1 MEPNGSPALPLG
13 DDAPSGLPGPPMIL
27 EAREP
32 QDRRMLGRA
41 SIEPG
46 ERPPV
51 VRLSGPGE
59 SHELFLDWEG
69 ALDDAGRLRRCPVCG
84 CANLFRQRSVP
95 AVTPFVIVLAFA
107 GTVLA
112 LLGYADD
119 PRVLVGLVVVLLIDV
134 AVLVLSRTF
143 LVCYRCRSRF
153 RGIPI
158 ARQHRGWDATE
169 AGRAENLPLR
179 ADEKDEGS

>member
-1 MEPNGSPALPLG
+1 ME
-13 DDAPSGLPGPPMIL
+13 L
-27 EAREP
+27 EARDP
-32 QDRRMLGRA
+32 RDRRMLGRV

-51 VRLSGPGE
+51 VRLAGDDAAP
-59 SHELFLDWEG
+59 ELFLDWEG

-84 CANLFRQRSVP
+84 GANLFRQRSIP

-107 GTVLA
+107 GMVLA

-119 PRVLVGLVVVLLIDV
+119 PRVLLGLV
-134 AVLVLSRTF
+134 AVLLTDIALLLLARTS

-153 RGIPI
+153 RGMPI
-158 ARQHRGWDATE
+158 ARQHRRWDSEVAS
-169 AGRAENLPLR
+169 RPENLPEAASR
-179 ADEKDEGS
+179 PDVAP